1 MDHSFAAFIAI
12 CASMLMLTSVGLA
25 DSPPSIPETFTGNVT
40 VNGEPAPDGT
50 IVSAWIDGVEKAGQS
65 ITGGTYILEV
75 SGSDGDTITFKIY
88 DAEVGT
94 VPWKLGDNPK
104 DLLVLT
110 PSEDSSDSAPPNAR
124 STPTTTATAE
134 DDDVQ
139 PGDPNSAS
147 PNKAGATVEELG
159 RTSAEEQ
166 GDEESSRSI
175 PGFAGLTGVFML
187 LIFGLGRNMK

>member
-1 MDHSFAAFIAI
+1 MDHNFAAFIAI

-65 ITGGTYILEV
+65 ITGGTYNLEV

-88 DAEVGT
+88 DTVAATDTYNEPGNPDEPIKRDLSAEGV
-94 VPWKLGDNPK
+94 VIP
-104 DLLVLT
+104 T
-110 PSEDSSDSAPPNAR
+110 PYLDDSSD
-124 STPTTTATAE
+124 PT
-134 DDDVQ
+134 
-139 PGDPNSAS
+139 
-147 PNKAGATVEELG
+147 GATVEELG